1 MKKVLEVIC
10 CIIHPIAV
18 VLIWAT
24 VWFQKNLRFP
34 EKLLWAI
41 VSIIPFVPFVYVFTG
56 HDFL

>member
-1 MKKVLEVIC
+1 
-10 CIIHPIAV
+10 

-24 VWFQKNLRFP
+24 VWFQEDLGLP

-41 VSIIPFVPFVYVFTG
+41 VSVIPFVPFVYLFTG